1 MRSYFVLSL
10 MASLLVFGAGCGAS
24 RAPSAGAKS
33 PSASETAIEM
43 NDSDV
48 LEANWAPPGELDFKV
63 AEARE
68 DKRSKRAS
76 AQSMAQPNRREVTRG
91 QVHAASY

>member
-1 MRSYFVLSL
+1 MRSFIVLSL
-10 MASLLVFGAGCGAS
+10 MASVLVFGAGCGAS
-24 RAPSAGAKS
+24 RTAAKS
-33 PSASETAIEM
+33 PVAPETDTAL
-43 NDSDV
+43 NDGDV
-48 LEANWAPPGELDFKV
+48 MEANWAPPGELDFKV

-68 DKRSKRAS
+68 DKRAKSAS